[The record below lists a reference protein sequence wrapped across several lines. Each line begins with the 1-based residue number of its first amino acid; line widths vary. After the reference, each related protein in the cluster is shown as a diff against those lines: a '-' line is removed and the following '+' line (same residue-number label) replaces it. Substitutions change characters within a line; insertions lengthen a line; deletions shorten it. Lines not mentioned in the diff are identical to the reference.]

1 MNCNRELVAEIFE
14 RATFIRD
21 LGIVVTGCDSGS
33 CDTELQM
40 RPPLQ
45 QQHGFLHAAVI
56 TAMADHTAGAAGAT
70 LMQAGQDVI
79 TVEFKVSFLRPAV
92 GPLFACHARVL
103 RAGKDLIFTEADVVG
118 CTGRESP
125 TKLLAKFCGTL
136 KIIPHT
142 YL

>member
-1 MNCNRELVAEIFE
+1 MTCNRELVAEIFE
-14 RATFIRD
+14 RAIFIRD
-21 LGIVVTGCDSGS
+21 LGIVVTGCDAGT

-40 RPPLQ
+40 REPLQ

-70 LMQAGQDVI
+70 LMQARQDVI

-103 RAGKDLIFTEADVVG
+103 RAGKDLIFTEAEVVG
-118 CTGRESP
+118 SADRESP

-136 KIIPHT
+136 KIIPHS
-142 YL
+142 

>member
-1 MNCNRELVAEIFE
+1 MTCNRELVAEIFE

-21 LGIVVTGCDSGS
+21 LGIVVSGCDAGT
-33 CDTELQM
+33 CDTELEM
-40 RPPLQ
+40 RPSLQ

-70 LMQAGQDVI
+70 LMPVGQDVI

-92 GPLFACHARVL
+92 GPLFACHASVL

-118 CTGRESP
+118 RADRESP
-125 TKLLAKFCGTL
+125 TRLLAKFCGTL
-136 KIIPHT
+136 KIIPHG
-142 YL
+142 

>member
-1 MNCNRELVAEIFE
+1 MTCNRELVAEIFE

-21 LGIVVTGCDSGS
+21 LGIVVSGCEAGS

-70 LMQAGQDVI
+70 LMQTGQDVI

-118 CTGRESP
+118 ADRESP

-136 KIIPHT
+136 KIIPHA
-142 YL
+142 

>member
-1 MNCNRELVAEIFE
+1 MTCNRELVAEIFE
-14 RATFIRD
+14 RAIFIRD
-21 LGIVVTGCDSGS
+21 LGIVVTGCDAGT

-40 RPPLQ
+40 REPLQ

-142 YL
+142 